1 MGKDAPTMEWFEV
14 KDADGICTRYD
25 VSGITAAATIALS
38 AQTPV
43 AKKSAARKSA
53 KKTDSK

>member
-1 MGKDAPTMEWFEV
+1 MEWYEI

-43 AKKSAARKSA
+43 VKKSTSRKST